1 MRFLR
6 LGRTEIKGAWA
17 PVEGLE
23 KTTRAL
29 VYALRR
35 CACAKSSLF
44 IDSRNARGSRGQ
56 SQANVALSS
65 SRLMLAALDF
75 RSDELRAVAGSAL
88 CAPLQRRANNA
99 G

>member
-1 MRFLR
+1 MLECEFYGIAKVLMRFLR

-23 KTTRAL
+23 KTTLSL

-65 SRLMLAALDF
+65 SRLTLAALASP
-75 RSDELRAVAGSAL
+75 RLPIL
-88 CAPLQRRANNA
+88 T
-99 G
+99 